1 MSAKKRVCIAVDC
14 PSGYLRRLENCKE
27 CWYNQG
33 VHFDQSNPRKLKVTV
48 KCARYGEVK

>member
-1 MSAKKRVCIAVDC
+1 MSTKKRVCIAVDC

-27 CWYNQG
+27 CWYNEG
-33 VHFDQSNPRKLKVTV
+33 VHFDQSNPKKLKVTV